1 MARRQLPTNK
11 RAMIFT
17 MDEVETLKNL
27 IRAGKEMVY
36 RNLKGDFR
44 GNEVKELEN
53 SLNAFGKALSWDNDK
68 VLDPKVKY

>member
-1 MARRQLPTNK
+1 MRRQLATNK

-27 IRAGKEMVY
+27 IRAGKEMVH
-36 RNLKGDFR
+36 RNLKGDFK

-53 SLNAFGKALSWDNDK
+53 SLNAFGKALTWDNEK

>member
-1 MARRQLPTNK
+1 
-11 RAMIFT
+11 